1 MPTLIDFK
9 DITKEIKCPL
19 CGGLGYTYD
28 KTSITYREISWI
40 EDGITHTEGIGSEI
54 IPCQCDTTKKIQ
66 KNLKDSG
73 LMHEFEAH
81 TFDSFKTN
89 KKHHLGM
96 KQKALSYLDHGDWIV
111 FSGQYGSGKTHICDA
126 ICGQLVMQ
134 GKNFKYLP
142 FVSVIPKLALDRNNF
157 HTDVSDKAEMEI
169 DRIKTVDYL
178 YIDDFLK
185 TTPKIDLIWE
195 IIDFRYKNPKLK
207 TIISTEHFYDELKRI
222 DGAFASRIFERCN
235 GWDYFIEID
244 RDNSK
249 NERE

>member
-9 DITKEIKCPL
+9 DVSKEINCPI
-19 CGGLGYTYD
+19 CGGKGYVYD
-28 KTSITYREISWI
+28 ENSVTYRQVSWY
-40 EDGITHTEGIGSEI
+40 EDGVLHTEGIGSEI
-54 IPCQCDTTKKIQ
+54 IVCKCERIKKIQ
-66 KNLKDSG
+66 RNLEKSG
-73 LMHEFEAH
+73 LLQEFQRH
-81 TFDSFKTN
+81 TFDTFETK
-89 KKHHLGM
+89 KKHHKAM
-96 KQKALSYLDHGDWIV
+96 RDKALNYLDKGDWIV

-126 ICGQLVMQ
+126 ICGQIVMQ
-134 GKNFKYLP
+134 GKDFKYVP
-142 FVSVIPKLALDRNNF
+142 FVSLIPKLALDRNNF
-157 HTDVSDKAEMEI
+157 HAEIKDKAEIQIE
-169 DRIKTVDYL
+169 RIKSVEYL

-185 TTPKIDLIWE
+185 TNPKIDLIWE
-195 IIDFRYKNPKLK
+195 IIDTRYKNPNLK